1 MFLLYFFEI
10 MAKRQVVRMI
20 QTYLFQIML
29 HTVLSSINKGPWW
42 EIIPEGL
49 RLIFTIVWF
58 FVSLFVLAVVLYLAG
73 LIVVG
78 GKRTLFSDAFIIS
91 LLGTVLSTI
100 FFLFIPYNLLALFLS
115 VFVWLLL
122 IKRLYKTR
130 WLNAIA
136 VGILAMIIF
145 LALTLLLALV
155 FEILFIF
162 ERLSPFIILMF

>member
-1 MFLLYFFEI
+1 
-10 MAKRQVVRMI
+10 MAKRPVVNMI
-20 QTYLFQIML
+20 STYLFQIIL
-29 HTVLSSINKGPWW
+29 HAVLSSINRGPWW

-58 FVSLFVLAVVLYLAG
+58 FVNLLVLAVVLYLAG
-73 LIVVG
+73 LIIVG
-78 GKRTLFSDAFIIS
+78 GKRALFSDAFIIS

-122 IKRLYKTR
+122 IKRLYETG
-130 WLNAIA
+130 WLSAIA

-145 LALTLLLALV
+145 LAVTVLLALI
-155 FEILFIF
+155 FGILFIL
-162 ERLSPFIILMF
+162 ERFSPFIILML